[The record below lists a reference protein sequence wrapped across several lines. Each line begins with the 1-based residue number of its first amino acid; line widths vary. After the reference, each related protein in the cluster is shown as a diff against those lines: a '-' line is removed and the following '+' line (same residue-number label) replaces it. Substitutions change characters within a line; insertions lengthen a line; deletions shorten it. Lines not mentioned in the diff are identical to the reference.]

1 MIINS
6 YMQYRLSF
14 SYHRLA
20 CQILVILTRMNESQ
34 QEALVLKHVS
44 KETHTRLT
52 VENGM
57 PRGYNLPD
65 IWDHNHSQN
74 SCMMSQHTVEINGV
88 CLPVYDKNL
97 QVKLFSIVFWKSFCL

>member
-1 MIINS
+1 
-6 YMQYRLSF
+6 MQYKLSF

-34 QEALVLKHVS
+34 QESLILKYVS

-57 PRGYNLPD
+57 TKEYNLPD
-65 IWDHNHSQN
+65 IWDHNHSKN
-74 SCMMSQHTVEINGV
+74 FCTMSQHTVEINGV

-97 QVKLFSIVFWKSFCL
+97 QVKFNYVVLCNSFCL